1 MKGIVLAGGS
11 GTRLHPLTK
20 VVSKQLLPIYNK
32 PMIFYSLSTLIL
44 SGIKNILIISTPKD
58 VGLYQELFG
67 DGSQFG
73 LEIEYAIQPKPEG
86 LAQAFI
92 IGEKFIGNDNVA
104 MVLGDNIF
112 YGSNFSNI
120 LLDSAKIVNEEC
132 KSVIFGYEVRNPR
145 QYGIVEFDKDW
156 NAISIEEKP
165 KIPKSN
171 FAVVGLYFYPN
182 SVTEVA
188 KRIKPS
194 SRGEIEITSVNNHY
208 LEKNQLKVKLLGRGF
223 AWLDTGT
230 IQDINNASAY
240 VRTIEERQGNKIAC
254 LEEIAFLNKLIDKN
268 QLENLMGELSKND
281 ASYLSKYLKNESY
294 I

>member
-58 VGLYQELFG
+58 ISLYQELFE
-67 DGSQFG
+67 DGSQYG

-120 LLDSAKIVNEEC
+120 LLDSTKVVNEEF
-132 KSVIFGYEVRNPR
+132 KSVIFGYEVRNPN

-156 NAISIEEKP
+156 NAISIAEKP
-165 KIPKSN
+165 KKPKSN

-182 SVTEVA
+182 SVIEVA
-188 KRIKPS
+188 K
-194 SRGEIEITSVNNHY
+194 
-208 LEKNQLKVKLLGRGF
+208 KN
-223 AWLDTGT
+223 
-230 IQDINNASAY
+230 
-240 VRTIEERQGNKIAC
+240 
-254 LEEIAFLNKLIDKN
+254 
-268 QLENLMGELSKND
+268 
-281 ASYLSKYLKNESY
+281 
-294 I
+294 